1 MKDENKID
9 GRSLRQKTIYDES
22 QLKLIQSAIEL
33 LQDPDIDHKDINV
46 STIAKNAGTSVATA
60 YNHFPNNMVDVYGA
74 IFNSAFL
81 GNEEKL
87 LDYFKSVED
96 AKLRINKFVE
106 LQAETIVK
114 LGPAARYAFF
124 NINEIVSSGNWISN
138 EPFDVLLNLCKDYTK
153 NNELID
159 AKSLAFNTIRN
170 FNGCLF
176 MWMRYNSE
184 SSFWSI
190 FTDEWFLNE
199 TSLALEQALDVQ
211 KKNQ

>member
-33 LQDPDIDHKDINV
+33 LQDPDIDHKDIKV

-74 IFNSAFL
+74 IFNSAFQ
-81 GNEEKL
+81 GIEKEL
-87 LDYFKSVED
+87 VEYFKSVED
-96 AKLRINKFVE
+96 PKLRINKFIE
-106 LQAETIVK
+106 LQAEAVIQ
-114 LGPAARYAFF
+114 LGAAARYMFF

-138 EPFDVLLNLCKDYTK
+138 EPFDVLLNLCLDFTKDSQS
-153 NNELID
+153 ID
-159 AKSLAFNTIRN
+159 AKTLALNTIRN

-176 MWMRYNSE
+176 MWMRYNSK
-184 SSFWSI
+184 SSFWST
-190 FTDEWFLNE
+190 FTDDWFLNE
-199 TSLALEQALDVQ
+199 TSLALEQGLDVQ
-211 KKNQ
+211 KNN

>member
-46 STIAKNAGTSVATA
+46 STIAKNAGTSIATA

-74 IFNSAFL
+74 IFNSAFQGIESQL
-81 GNEEKL
+81 VE
-87 LDYFKSVED
+87 YFKSVED
-96 AKLRINKFVE
+96 PKLRINKFIE
-106 LQAETIVK
+106 LQAKAVIN
-114 LGPAARYAFF
+114 LGAAARYMFF

-138 EPFDVLLNLCKDYTK
+138 EPFDVLLNLCIDYVKDYQS
-153 NNELID
+153 ID
-159 AKSLAFNTIRN
+159 AKKLALNTIRN

-176 MWMRYNSE
+176 MWMRYNST
-184 SSFWSI
+184 SSFWST

-199 TSLALEQALDVQ
+199 TSFALEQGLAVQ
-211 KKNQ
+211 GNQ